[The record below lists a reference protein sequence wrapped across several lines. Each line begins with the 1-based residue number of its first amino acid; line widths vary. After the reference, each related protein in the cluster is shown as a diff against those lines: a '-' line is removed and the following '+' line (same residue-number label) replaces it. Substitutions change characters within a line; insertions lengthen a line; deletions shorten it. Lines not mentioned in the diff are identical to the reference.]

1 MNLMA
6 ITKMCLCLSLLA
18 LIPVSSN
25 AASCVWS
32 VTRDGKTAYIG
43 GTCHCLSKSDYPL
56 PAEYE
61 FAYRN
66 SETLV
71 FECDLDAIKSLDA
84 AKQIETAY
92 SFPKGTTLKTC
103 LSAPLYARLSAVC
116 ASNSIPLVALERY
129 KPPMVML
136 ALTFSELKKIGIDPA
151 WGVDSQMHRRAKAD
165 GKKENALETFSQQI
179 GYLASISDGQEEEF
193 VKYSL
198 TELDS
203 TGENFKEIVKAWRSG
218 DTVQLHRLVTE
229 TLCNQFESIY
239 RKLILERNRNWL
251 PELEKLLATPER
263 EFVLVGAAHLLGPDS
278 VLESLRKRGYEVK
291 PLEVG
296 EKKD

>member
-1 MNLMA
+1 
-6 ITKMCLCLSLLA
+6 
-18 LIPVSSN
+18 
-25 AASCVWS
+25 
-32 VTRDGKTAYIG
+32 
-43 GTCHCLSKSDYPL
+43 
-56 PAEYE
+56 
-61 FAYRN
+61 
-66 SETLV
+66 
-71 FECDLDAIKSLDA
+71 
-84 AKQIETAY
+84 
-92 SFPKGTTLKTC
+92 
-103 LSAPLYARLSAVC
+103 
-116 ASNSIPLVALERY
+116 
-129 KPPMVML
+129 
-136 ALTFSELKKIGIDPA
+136 
-151 WGVDSQMHRRAKAD
+151 MHRRAKAD

-203 TGENFKEIVKAWRSG
+203 TGENFREIVKAWRSG
-218 DTVQLHRLVTE
+218 DTAQLHRLVTE

-239 RKLILERNRNWL
+239 RKLIQERNRNWL